1 MDKKKKIFKIL
12 DVTFGKF
19 LIVGVLNT
27 FVGMTVMFTAY
38 NIFHLNYWVSSVSNY
53 VVGSVLSYFLNK
65 YFTFKNEKKS
75 WQQIVIFVVNISV
88 CYVIAYGLA
97 KPLTLWILEGYEKRV
112 QENVSMLIGR
122 GVFVLLNYF
131 GQRLIVFRK
140 QDKEI

>member
-53 VVGSVLSYFLNK
+53 VVGSVLSYFLYK

-112 QENVSMLIGR
+112 QENVSMLIGM

>member
-112 QENVSMLIGR
+112 QENVSMLIVM

>member
-97 KPLTLWILEGYEKRV
+97 KPLTLWSLEGYEKRV
-112 QENVSMLIGR
+112 QENVSMLIGM